1 MEPALNHK
9 PINQWTEQERITAVK
24 RIFNT
29 ITPHYD
35 LLNRI
40 MSGRRDVG
48 WRRFTVKRIPQT
60 AKKVLDVAT
69 GTGDLALDLAGRR
82 PDVEVTGV
90 DFVEKM
96 LRQAE
101 AKTSKQGLDG
111 RIRYT
116 LGDATRLPF
125 ADHEFDASM
134 IAFGIRNIPDRLK
147 ALREMVRVVK
157 PGGKVLVLEMTFPR
171 NLRLRA
177 FFTWYLNH
185 VIPVVGG
192 LISGNSSAYHY
203 LPDSIQDFLHP
214 DQLADLFQS
223 AGLRSVEEFP
233 LTFGLTYLH
242 EGLVP

>member
-1 MEPALNHK
+1 MEPAVSHK
-9 PINQWTEQERITAVK
+9 PINKWTEQERITAVK

-40 MSGRRDVG
+40 MSSRRDVG
-48 WRRFTVKRIPQT
+48 WRRFAVKRIPKA

-69 GTGDLALDLAGRR
+69 GTGDLALDLADQR

-101 AKTSKQGLDG
+101 AKTSKRALDG
-111 RIRYT
+111 RIRFAV
-116 LGDATRLPF
+116 GDATRLPF

-147 ALREMVRVVK
+147 ALQEMVRVVK

-192 LISGNSSAYHY
+192 LISGNSSAYRY

-214 DQLADLFQS
+214 DQLADLFQN